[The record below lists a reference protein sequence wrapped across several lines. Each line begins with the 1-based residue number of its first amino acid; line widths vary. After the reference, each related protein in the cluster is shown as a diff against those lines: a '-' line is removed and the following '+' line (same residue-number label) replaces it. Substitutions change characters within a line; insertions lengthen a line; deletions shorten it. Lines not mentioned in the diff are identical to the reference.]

1 MPDQHPTTS
10 YDSVQAQMYSSGEE
24 EWEDID
30 SSKKAEANSPRGVL
44 RRRKTIPTRVFKLK
58 SRKRRARS
66 PVITREEAIIGM
78 VKGARFTA
86 RYILQVVGQAIGM
99 LRRPLAFLLFLWIF
113 AFIAFRVSLIIRATL
128 RPLCY
133 FPGISGTSFCAP
145 QMTMEHADFPSMIDK
160 QTTTFESL
168 LDTMAGGPAPA
179 LDMIKAQVA
188 TQDLVTAVRES
199 SLFNSDDLADRL
211 VRFAYDARSVGARLS
226 LFGSRIGGAV
236 DQLINFIEHARDS
249 IQAARGSQSLWV
261 PWSSQPNGEIVVT
274 RFREMMDFVSE
285 RLRQLIRQAEEDI
298 VSIDALDQQLR
309 EIHDIARR
317 EDGALTEEKEA
328 VLADLWTFLG
338 GNRHRLRSFDRRAS
352 LLKELGTYRKAA
364 LVQITSALY
373 TLRTLSSDMEVIR
386 ERATTQLSES
396 PIPIEVHIKSIQMG
410 LNRLTDS
417 RVRARDREN
426 EIITRH
432 INSRIED

>member
-1 MPDQHPTTS
+1 
-10 YDSVQAQMYSSGEE
+10 MYSSGEE

-30 SSKKAEANSPRGVL
+30 SSKKAEANLPRGVF
-44 RRRKTIPTRVFKLK
+44 RRRKTVPTRVFKLK
-58 SRKRRARS
+58 SKKRRARS

-86 RYILQVVGQAIGM
+86 RYIFQVVGQAIDM

-113 AFIAFRVSLIIRATL
+113 AFIAFRVTLTIRATL
-128 RPLCY
+128 RPLCHI
-133 FPGISGTSFCAP
+133 PGISYTSFCAP
-145 QMTMEHADFPSMIDK
+145 QLAVEHADFPSMIDK

-199 SLFNSDDLADRL
+199 SLLNSDNLADRL
-211 VRFAYDARSVGARLS
+211 VRFAYDARGVGAQLS

-236 DQLINFIEHARDS
+236 DQLINLIEHARDS
-249 IQAARGSQSLWV
+249 IQATRGSQSLWV
-261 PWSSQPNGEIVVT
+261 PWSSQPNGEVVVT
-274 RFREMMDFVSE
+274 RFRETMEFVSE
-285 RLRQLIRQAEEDI
+285 CLQQLIRQAEEDI
-298 VSIDALDQQLR
+298 VSIDALDLQLR
-309 EIHDIARR
+309 DIYDIVRR
-317 EDGALTEEKEA
+317 EDGALAEEKEA

-338 GNRHRLRSFDRRAS
+338 GNRDRLRGFDRRAS
-352 LLKELGTYRKAA
+352 LLKEFGMYRKAA

-386 ERATTQLSES
+386 ERAATQLADS

-417 RVRARDREN
+417 RARARDREN